1 MHARLL
7 LLAALLLVAFPGR
20 PAEPDDL
27 TLVVRQLRRAP
38 ANPVALAD
46 LKGRIAGIGDPD
58 REASA
63 LAIYCLGQLANENT
77 ADALKARDALA
88 TRHPGS
94 THLNLIQFD
103 QLDRHCRLCNGTGQK
118 RLATCAKCSGSRRC
132 LVCGGKGNKSMAN
145 NRRIACIACDSS
157 GRCPDCGGTG
167 RQQQPC
173 PECKGR
179 GSVLDQ
185 RKIRQVSQ
193 AISHGFLKKHDPA
206 GDTPPSDEREYPAE
220 PRKRSREFPEPP

>member
-1 MHARLL
+1 MNVRLL
-7 LLAALLLVAFPGR
+7 ILAALLLLVPPGLA
-20 PAEPDDL
+20 AEPDDL
-27 TLVVRQLRRAP
+27 TLIVRQVRRAP
-38 ANPVALAD
+38 ANPAALTE

-58 REASA
+58 REAAA

-77 ADALKARDALA
+77 AEALKARDALA
-88 TRHPGS
+88 MRHPGS
-94 THLNLIQFD
+94 VHLNLIQFD

-118 RLATCAKCSGSRRC
+118 RLAVCAKCSGSRRC
-132 LVCGGKGNKSMAN
+132 LVCGGKGHKTMMNNK
-145 NRRIACIACDSS
+145 RIACAACDSS
-157 GRCPDCGGTG
+157 GRCPECGGTG
-167 RQQQPC
+167 RKQQPC

-206 GDTPPSDEREYPAE
+206 GDTPPSDDRESPAE
-220 PRKRSREFPEPP
+220 PRKRSREFPEP